1 MNFLT
6 LSFLKSLIQV
16 QLGKSRRLIPKQ
28 SNKVAPLTV
37 VKVKLDEE
45 QGLSKMKDP
54 DTGSWSTRRRSS
66 SSKSPRLEDL
76 IPQKSTLDE
85 DVLKS
90 DEELLPGPGA
100 PQPLWDVI
108 LDLSAVTWLDDT
120 GCSLV
125 TWVAREQ
132 RLAGLVLP
140 QHLEVR
146 TFINY
151 LDLTDPF
158 LQDVL
163 EKWTGFQ
170 KIKCIIYPTLSDAIR
185 LAVD

>member
-146 TFINY
+146 TSLNY
-151 LDLTDPF
+151 GVFTDPC

>member
-1 MNFLT
+1 MEAVVVT
-6 LSFLKSLIQV
+6 IRTIRPGGRTRSLQTFAEFALV
-16 QLGKSRRLIPKQ
+16 CWEF
-28 SNKVAPLTV
+28 V
-37 VKVKLDEE
+37 VL
-45 QGLSKMKDP
+45 
-54 DTGSWSTRRRSS
+54 
-66 SSKSPRLEDL
+66 
-76 IPQKSTLDE
+76 
-85 DVLKS
+85 
-90 DEELLPGPGA
+90 
-100 PQPLWDVI
+100 
-108 LDLSAVTWLDDT
+108 AVTWLDDT

-146 TFINY
+146 TSLNY
-151 LDLTDPF
+151 GVFTDPF